1 MNLEKENFIEEFK
14 KRTKQFTI
22 DIISFVD
29 TLIKTKASSVV
40 TYQLLKSAGS
50 VGANYRAACRS
61 RSKKEFY
68 SKICIV
74 VEEADESFFWIE
86 IINEAKLSENKS
98 EINRLL
104 KEAEEIL
111 KVMSKAKK
119 SLYSN

>member
-1 MNLEKENFIEEFK
+1 MNLEKENFIVEFK

-40 TYQLLKSAGS
+40 TYQLLKSASS